1 MSLDLR
7 DFLDEIDS
15 LGLLR
20 KVRSAHWEHEV
31 GAIADHNVKRNKYT
45 LLFDE
50 FKDFPKGFRVLTGA
64 LVDSKRFALAL
75 GLPPTLTDMEL
86 VKLLKDNLASRP
98 KTQKKYSAKFVDSAP
113 LFENVMEGD
122 EIDLYKFPTPKW
134 FEGDGGRYIGTGDAV
149 VTRDPE
155 SGWINVGS
163 YRMMIKDERTLS
175 LFLEGPRHARF
186 MIQKY
191 WDRGEPAPIAVSFGH
206 HPLIQLAAGLEVPS
220 GVSEYD
226 YAGTL
231 AEKPYEVIKGPI
243 TGLPLPADSELA
255 IEGYVYQERTSEGP
269 FGEFMGYYSSG
280 TTQSPT
286 VKVEAVYHRNDPIML
301 GACVGKP
308 PHDTVYF
315 RCPMRAALIWDILGK
330 AGIEGIKGVWCH
342 PAGYS
347 RAFTVV
353 SVAQMFAGHA
363 RMAGYVACQCRPG
376 AISGRYVVV
385 VDEDIDPS
393 NLDDVVWAMC
403 SRSDPATGIAIIR
416 GSLGTPLDPIGDHQ
430 PGKNILEYTSNRA
443 IIFAVK
449 PFGRLLR
456 GEFPRVVEPSP
467 KVKARVLKKWSEIF
481 SD

>member
-1 MSLDLR
+1 M
-7 DFLDEIDS
+7 
-15 LGLLR
+15 
-20 KVRSAHWEHEV
+20 
-31 GAIADHNVKRNKYT
+31 
-45 LLFDE
+45 
-50 FKDFPKGFRVLTGA
+50 
-64 LVDSKRFALAL
+64 DSKRFALAL
-75 GLPPTLTDMEL
+75 GLPQTLTDMEL
-86 VKLLKDNLASRP
+86 VKLLKDNLASER
-98 KTQKKYSAKFVDSAP
+98 KTQRKYSAKFVDSAP

-122 EIDLYKFPTPKW
+122 AIDLYKFPTPKW

-155 SGWINVGS
+155 TGWINVGS

-206 HPLIQLAAGLEVPS
+206 HPLIQLSAGLEVPS

-231 AEKPYEVIKGPI
+231 VEKPYEVIKGPI

-255 IEGYVYQERTSEGP
+255 IEGYVYQELTSEGP

-286 VKVEAVYHRNDPIML
+286 VKVEAVYHRDDPIML
-301 GACVGKP
+301 GACMGKP

-315 RCPMRAALIWDILGK
+315 RCPMRAALIWDILEKSGL
-330 AGIEGIKGVWCH
+330 EEIKGVWCH

-353 SVAQMFAGHA
+353 SVGQMFAGHA

-393 NLDDVVWAMC
+393 NLEDVVWAMC
-403 SRSDPATGIAIIR
+403 SRSDPATGIEIIR

-449 PFGRLLR
+449 PFERLLKN
-456 GEFPRVVEPSP
+456 EFPRVVEPSP
-467 KVKARVLKKWSEIF
+467 EVKERVLKKWSDIL

>member
-1 MSLDLR
+1 M
-7 DFLDEIDS
+7 
-15 LGLLR
+15 
-20 KVRSAHWEHEV
+20 

-155 SGWINVGS
+155 AGWINVGS

-315 RCPMRAALIWDILGK
+315 RCPMRAALIWDILEK

-353 SVAQMFAGHA
+353 SVGQMFAGHA

-376 AISGRYVVV
+376 AVSGRYVVV

-393 NLDDVVWAMC
+393 NLQDVVWAMC
-403 SRSDPATGIAIIR
+403 SRSDPATGIEIIR
-416 GSLGTPLDPIGDHQ
+416 GSLGTPLDPITDHQ
-430 PGKNILEYTSNRA
+430 PDKNILEYTSNRA

-449 PFGRLLR
+449 PFARLLK
-456 GEFPRVVEPSP
+456 GEFPKVVEPSP
-467 KVKARVLKKWSEIF
+467 EVKARVLKKWSELF
-481 SD
+481 PD

>member
-1 MSLDLR
+1 M
-7 DFLDEIDS
+7 
-15 LGLLR
+15 
-20 KVRSAHWEHEV
+20 

-449 PFGRLLR
+449 PFGRLLK

-467 KVKARVLKKWSEIF
+467 KVKARVLKKWSDIF

>member
-7 DFLDEIDS
+7 DLLDKIDS

-20 KVRSAHWEHEV
+20 TVRSAHWEHEV
-31 GAIADHNVKRNKYT
+31 GAIADLNVKRNKYT

-50 FKDFPKGFRVLTGA
+50 IKDSPKGFRLLTGA
-64 LVDSKRFALAL
+64 LVDSERFALTL
-75 GLPPTLTDMEL
+75 GLPHTLTDMEL
-86 VKLLKDNLASRP
+86 VKLLKDNLASEQ
-98 KTQKKYSAKFVDSAP
+98 KTQKKYASKFVDSAP

-122 EIDLYKFPTPKW
+122 AIDLYKFPTPKW

-155 SGWINVGS
+155 TGWINVGS

-175 LFLEGPRHARF
+175 IFLEGPRHARF

-206 HPLIQLAAGLEVPS
+206 HPLIQLCAGLEVPS

-226 YAGTL
+226 YAGAL

-255 IEGYVYQERTSEGP
+255 IEGYVYQELTREGP

-315 RCPMRAALIWDILGK
+315 RCPMRAALIWDILEK

-353 SVAQMFAGHA
+353 SVGQMFAGHA

-393 NLDDVVWAMC
+393 NLEDVVWAMC
-403 SRSDPATGIAIIR
+403 SRSDPATGIETIR

-430 PGKNILEYTSNRA
+430 PDKNILEYTSNRA

-456 GEFPRVVEPSP
+456 NEFPRVVEPSP
-467 KVKARVLKKWSEIF
+467 EVKERVLKKWSELF
-481 SD
+481 AD